1 MHRDYHIGGKLLQL
15 RDCVL
20 DIIRWCDAQV
30 EAAEHGVQLVGAMNT
45 AMAEGMIIAQRRPRR
60 SPIQPQKLVAKKAR
74 RLKSRT
80 GVDANSRRA
89 RAGGPMVRRLSGGA
103 SRIRT

>member
-30 EAAEHGVQLVGAMNT
+30 EAAEHGVQLVGA
-45 AMAEGMIIAQRRPRR
+45 
-60 SPIQPQKLVAKKAR
+60 
-74 RLKSRT
+74 
-80 GVDANSRRA
+80 
-89 RAGGPMVRRLSGGA
+89 
-103 SRIRT
+103 

>member
-60 SPIQPQKLVAKKAR
+60 SPIQPQKLVAKKTR
-74 RLKSRT
+74 RLKSKT
-80 GVDANSRRA
+80 GVAT
-89 RAGGPMVRRLSGGA
+89 RAGLRFRSFCRCVANIAMSE
-103 SRIRT
+103 